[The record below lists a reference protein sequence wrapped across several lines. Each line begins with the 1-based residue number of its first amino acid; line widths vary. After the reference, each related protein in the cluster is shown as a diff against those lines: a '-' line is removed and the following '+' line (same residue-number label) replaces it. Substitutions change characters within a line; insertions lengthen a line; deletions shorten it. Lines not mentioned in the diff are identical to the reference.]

1 LSPASLFQRNGG
13 IRKRDPLV
21 VLQADLASRRAAG
34 DSSIED
40 FHRDKPGEKCCNA
53 GMKLD
58 NPTSRDI
65 AEIAGVSQATVSRAL
80 RNSPLV
86 REETRERIQKIA
98 RELNYF
104 VNRNAAGL
112 RTQQS
117 NTIAVLVFDETEG
130 RDAQI
135 NPFFLSMF
143 GYITGSA
150 AALGYD
156 VLVSLQQLSDDW
168 HIEYQA
174 SRRADGLILL
184 GYGDYMKYRE
194 KLDALA
200 AASTR
205 FIIYGV
211 VVDGQPGYS
220 LGCDNVAGGLQ
231 ATRHLLGLGRKRIVI
246 LGDTSERHPEFQSRR
261 EGYGKA
267 LQEAGLDEAPE
278 LVVHAEN
285 TEEDGQRAIGDLLA
299 RGVAFDAVFA
309 VTDMM
314 AIGAIQALT
323 DAGRSVP
330 GDVGV
335 VGFDDLP
342 RAPYVSPPLTTVRQN
357 IRESS
362 EGLVNGIVDLIKGR
376 EIESRQTAP
385 ELIVRESCGA

>member
-1 LSPASLFQRNGG
+1 
-13 IRKRDPLV
+13 
-21 VLQADLASRRAAG
+21 
-34 DSSIED
+34 
-40 FHRDKPGEKCCNA
+40 
-53 GMKLD
+53 MKLD

-86 REETRERIQKIA
+86 REETRERIQRIA

-112 RTQQS
+112 RSQHS
-117 NTIAVLVFDETEG
+117 NTIALLLFDETEG
-130 RDAQI
+130 TDVQI

-143 GYITGSA
+143 GYITRSA

-156 VLVSLQQLSDDW
+156 VLVSLQQLSNDW

-184 GYGDYMKYRE
+184 GYGDYVKYRE
-194 KLDALA
+194 KLHALA
-200 AASTR
+200 EANTR

-220 LGCDNVAGGLQ
+220 LGCDNVAGGKL
-231 ATRHLLGLGRKRIVI
+231 AARHLLDLGRRRIVI
-246 LGDTSERHPEFQSRR
+246 LGDTSRRHPEFQSRR
-261 EGYGKA
+261 EGYREA
-267 LQEAGLDEAPE
+267 LKTIGLEEHSE

-285 TEEDGQRAIGDLLA
+285 TEEDGFRAVAELVS
-299 RGVAFDAVFA
+299 RGVDFDAVFA
-309 VTDMM
+309 VSDMM
-314 AIGAIQALT
+314 AIGAIKALT
-323 DAGRSVP
+323 DAGRTVP
-330 GDVGV
+330 DDVSV

-342 RAPYVSPPLTTVRQN
+342 RAPYVTPPLTTVRQN
-357 IRESS
+357 IREAG
-362 EGLVNGIVDLIKGR
+362 EGLVQAIVDLVEGK
-376 EIESRQTAP
+376 EIESRQTNP